1 MVSNKC
7 VVIRCVNAA
16 KRKYT
21 FPIIDVDFSIWVER
35 TGNGKLLN
43 LTKDEVRKSFQ
54 ICRNHFDLDCDSP
67 GTNQKLKF
75 RSLPTLN
82 LPRNVLCHK
91 CFSVTSYMLLYCV
104 LVSMCARLITIG
116 KYGFLFVFAYKLI
129 CVNFYLII
137 QQ

>member
-7 VVIRCVNAA
+7 VVIGCVNAA

-21 FPIIDVDFSIWVER
+21 FPIIDVDFNIWVER
-35 TGNGKLLN
+35 TGNIKLLN
-43 LTKDEVRKSFQ
+43 LTKDEVRNSFQ
-54 ICRNHFDLDCDSP
+54 ICRNHFDLNCDSP

-91 CFSVTSYMLLYCV
+91 
-104 LVSMCARLITIG
+104 
-116 KYGFLFVFAYKLI
+116 LI
-129 CVNFYLII
+129 CAWC
-137 QQ
+137 